1 MPSID
6 FGLLAVSA
14 LALAAPL
21 VLAALGGLL
30 SERSGVMNIALEGAM
45 LFSACTAA
53 LVGILTRSPA
63 LGLAAA
69 LAIGTAVMS
78 LHAVLTQVFRID
90 QIISGMALNALAAG
104 STAFV
109 SKAFLAQ
116 STVKAALF
124 PSQVYWIA
132 ALLAVVAVALYM
144 DRTRGGL
151 WVLAVGNDPDKS
163 RQMGIEPV
171 RVRFGALATGG
182 VLCGL
187 AGALI
192 VSNAGN
198 FTENMTAGRGYI
210 ALAALIIGSWR
221 AWPALAACLVFG
233 LVEAVQLHLQ
243 GTKLVGAELPTQFW
257 TSLPYLFT
265 LVALA
270 GLLGKSRPPAGL
282 GKH

>member
-1 MPSID
+1 MPPID

-45 LFSACTAA
+45 LFCACTAA
-53 LVGILTRSPA
+53 FVGIVSGSPFV
-63 LGLAAA
+63 GLAAA
-69 LAIGTAVMS
+69 LAVGAAVMS

-90 QIISGMALNALAAG
+90 QIISGMAINALAAG

-109 SKAFLAQ
+109 SKAFLTQ
-116 STVKAALF
+116 SQVQAALF
-124 PSQVYWIA
+124 PSQVYWI
-132 ALLAVVAVALYM
+132 LAIVAVAVLAWYM

-151 WVLAVGNDPDKS
+151 WTLAVGNDPEKS
-163 RQMGIEPV
+163 RQMGIDPV
-171 RVRFGALATGG
+171 RVRFGALAASGL
-182 VLCGL
+182 LCGL
-187 AGALI
+187 SGALI
-192 VSNAGN
+192 ISNAGN

-221 AWPALAACLVFG
+221 AWPALVACLVFG